1 MIFEYN
7 MKIYISQ
14 LNSYLYHRLD
24 LIYLWL
30 YGHVLQLSG
39 GWWDLKDIKVRLL
52 IVYKLL

>member
-14 LNSYLYHRLD
+14 LNSYSYHRLD

-39 GWWDLKDIKVRLL
+39 SWWDLEDKK
-52 IVYKLL
+52 